1 MRSIVLF
8 TLISI
13 STLSMAQDNTQSFS
27 EIPEYPASYE
37 SGNVVKRLIDGLGYR
52 YYWASEGLRGE
63 DLSYKPSPD
72 ARDMLSTLVHLYGLS
87 EMIVNAS
94 LNKPNIR
101 PSDYS
106 KLTYEELRKGTLSN
120 LDMASKAM
128 ENMSAEDVSNLQVT
142 FKNGEN
148 ERSSSYWHM
157 INGPISDAIYH
168 VGQIVTFRRTSG
180 NPMNPKV
187 NVFQGKNRS

>member
-1 MRSIVLF
+1 
-8 TLISI
+8 
-13 STLSMAQDNTQSFS
+13 MAQDNTQSFS
-27 EIPEYPASYE
+27 EIPEYPESYE
-37 SGNVVKRLIDGLGYR
+37 SGKIVKRLIDGLGYR
-52 YYWASEGLRGE
+52 YYWASEGLREE

-72 ARDMLSTLVHLYGLS
+72 ARDMLSTLVHIYGLS
-87 EMIVNAS
+87 ETIVNAS

-106 KLTYEELRKGTLSN
+106 TLTYEELRQGTLAN

-128 ENMSAEDVSNLQVT
+128 ENMSAENVSNLQVT

-168 VGQIVTFRRTSG
+168 IGQIVTFRRTSG